1 MEFFAVWTSS
11 VSDNRCWEET
21 HPIANLVLDDC
32 FERVFCD
39 NYYTENQLGL
49 HVVQGNTVSMVS
61 DIVDVCILG
70 KKQEGPLDN
79 CPIQGMTC
87 LSNEEFIEYVN
98 LSDEEK
104 RRSVTEC
111 DERISRAE
119 WRCGFSLCYQCR
131 LFSKTI
137 SYVTFDVETNN
148 PSQPILYSQFY
159 CSFIPYAILTDRT

>member
-1 MEFFAVWTSS
+1 MEFFAMWTSS

-70 KKQEGPLDN
+70 KK
-79 CPIQGMTC
+79 
-87 LSNEEFIEYVN
+87 
-98 LSDEEK
+98 
-104 RRSVTEC
+104 
-111 DERISRAE
+111 
-119 WRCGFSLCYQCR
+119 
-131 LFSKTI
+131 
-137 SYVTFDVETNN
+137 
-148 PSQPILYSQFY
+148 
-159 CSFIPYAILTDRT
+159 

>member
-1 MEFFAVWTSS
+1 MNSITPLTSLLLLLDKPVLVIMTDGMHIYGILRS
-11 VSDNRCWEET
+11 VDQFS
-21 HPIANLVLDDC
+21 NLVLDDC

-61 DIVDVCILG
+61 DI
-70 KKQEGPLDN
+70 EGTLDN

-104 RRSVTEC
+104 L
-111 DERISRAE
+111 ERNGGVVSHCATNAD
-119 WRCGFSLCYQCR
+119 FSLK
-131 LFSKTI
+131 L
-137 SYVTFDVETNN
+137 
-148 PSQPILYSQFY
+148 
-159 CSFIPYAILTDRT
+159 